1 MSKLAKVTWYG
12 NEIIKKIVTSGDD
25 ILFDAGETLL
35 EEAKGRVP
43 KDTGELRDS
52 GYVSSAKRSS
62 YQTRDE
68 GYRPEGRPQKSGVV
82 VVGFAWWKRHFAEF
96 GTAKMRARP
105 FMRPAFDALKARLGQ
120 QVIGAWGRELKRMK

>member
-12 NEIIKKIVTSGDD
+12 NEIIKKITTSADD
-25 ILFDAGETLL
+25 ALFEAGETLL

-52 GYVSSAKRSS
+52 GYVSSLKRSS
-62 YQTRDE
+62 YQERDE

-82 VVGFAWWKRHFAEF
+82 VVGFAWWKRHFVEF
-96 GTAKMRARP
+96 GTGKMRARP

-120 QVIGAWGRELKRMK
+120 QVIGAWGRELKKMK